1 MDNLKIPYQDLRFY
15 SNIIKDYLD
24 RKDEVRPLYHRFPT
38 LHNFEAQIQ
47 EKQAEWKE
55 ASPKRESLVEV
66 LRDQYQNLP
75 EQEHVTSN
83 IDLLSRE
90 NTFTVT
96 TGHQLNLFTGPLYF
110 LYKIASNIN
119 LCRKLKETYSDK
131 NFVPIFWMAT
141 EDHDFEEVQYFN
153 FGDRKIVYDR
163 EAGGAVGRLDNSGLD
178 KVYDS
183 FETLLGNH
191 EHAKK
196 LKELFENAYLD
207 HKNLADATRYIAHE
221 LFGQEG
227 LVVLDADDAR
237 LKQHATG
244 HFEQDL
250 LDHLAFEKVNET
262 IDVFPPEYKVQVN
275 PREINLFYLTDEHRG
290 RIIFKDDKYF
300 VDGGDLAFA
309 KADLLKELHDHPERF
324 SPNVILRPLYQ
335 EIVLPN
341 LCYIGGGGEM
351 AYWLEL
357 KSFFE
362 ASKITFPILLL
373 RNSAQLATSKE
384 LDKLSR
390 LKLLPADL
398 FQEEFE
404 LEEQV
409 TRQISHI
416 NIDFEPQKQHLKNQ
430 FADLYDLAEKTE
442 KSFKTAVAAQ
452 EQKQINGLEHLEKR
466 LLKAQKRKLADE
478 VERSLKL
485 QKEWLPNGGLQ
496 ERVTNFSY
504 FYQNYGSDLID
515 KILEGLDPLD
525 LRFTVIKID

>member
-15 SNIIKDYLD
+15 SSIIKDYLD
-24 RKDEVRPLYHRFPT
+24 RNEEVRPLYNRFPT

-47 EKQAEWKE
+47 EKYAEWKE
-55 ASPKRESLVEV
+55 ASTKRESLVEV
-66 LRDQYQNLP
+66 LRDQYQILP
-75 EQEHVTSN
+75 EHEQLTSN
-83 IDLLSRE
+83 IDLLSRD

-110 LYKIASNIN
+110 LYKIASTIN
-119 LCRKLKETYSDK
+119 LCRKLNETYSDK
-131 NFVPIFWMAT
+131 NFVPVFWMAT

-163 EAGGAVGRLDNSGLD
+163 EAGGAVGRLENSGLD

-183 FETLLGNH
+183 FATLLGNH
-191 EHAKK
+191 EHAKH
-196 LKELFENAYLD
+196 LKDLFKNAYLD
-207 HKNLADATRYIAHE
+207 HKNLAEATRYIAHE
-221 LFGQEG
+221 LFGREG

-237 LKQHATG
+237 LKQHAIG
-244 HFEQDL
+244 HFQQDL
-250 LDHLAFEKVNET
+250 LDNLAFEKVNET
-262 IDVFPPEYKVQVN
+262 IEAFPPEYKVQVN

-290 RIIFKDDKYF
+290 RIILEDDKYF

-309 KADLLKELHDHPERF
+309 KAELLKELHEHPERF

-341 LCYIGGGGEM
+341 LCYIGGGGEL

-357 KSFFE
+357 KSFFD
-362 ASKITFPILLL
+362 ASNITFPVLLL
-373 RNSAQLATSKE
+373 RNSVQIATRKE

-390 LKLLPADL
+390 LKLRPADL
-398 FQEEFE
+398 FHEEYK
-404 LEEQV
+404 LEEQI

-416 NIDFEPQKQHLKNQ
+416 NIDFEPQKQHLKKQ

-452 EQKQINGLEHLEKR
+452 EKKQINGLEHLEKR

-478 VERSLKL
+478 TERSLKL
-485 QKEWLPNGGLQ
+485 QNEWLPGGGLQ
-496 ERVTNFSY
+496 ERVTNFSF
-504 FYQNYGSDLID
+504 FYQNYGSDLIA